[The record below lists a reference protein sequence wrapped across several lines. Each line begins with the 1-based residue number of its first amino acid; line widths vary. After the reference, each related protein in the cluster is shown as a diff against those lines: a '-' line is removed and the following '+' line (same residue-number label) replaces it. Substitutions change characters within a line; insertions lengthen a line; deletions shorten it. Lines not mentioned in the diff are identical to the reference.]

1 MYYGGDKMDE
11 KVTIDELKEIVQN
24 FCEIR
29 DWDQFHNP
37 KDLAIGISTEAGEL
51 LDLFRFKSKEQ
62 MGSMLMD
69 NEKRESIEE
78 ELSDVLY
85 FVLRFAQLYGIDLSR
100 ALMSKIEK
108 NDVKYPVDKVKGKN
122 NKYNEI

>member
-1 MYYGGDKMDE
+1 MDE